1 MPGARA
7 ALLLVLVA
15 APAGAEAPAAAVPDA
30 SLRAVKGRWVT
41 VETSS
46 GSLSGTL
53 VEFSD
58 EEVVLLPADGV
69 AESVLRSTVK
79 RLRVRVEEPPPPRRA
94 LGTAPLRVPIVDR
107 PAPRRVAEAPARG
120 GDWRVGRSQAI
131 TGMVLTTLSV
141 PGFVLGGIFFGYFAL
156 SLPVLGVALL
166 ELIVGVALIAVG
178 ANRWSEGGDEGSA
191 RAPPAPVDEPSPA
204 EEERHFGAHFFL
216 SPGFTFDARFGRL
229 YAMAAFSP
237 IMPIASRG
245 DLWSFA
251 LGAGPSFQLRGRWR
265 VELVPHFTPLFGGSY
280 FSPTFGLAVGL
291 HYTTAEGTTVG
302 FTIPLFG
309 GAVRDS
315 PKYGVAGD
323 YYTAAFTSL
332 PLFSIG
338 RRF

>member
-7 ALLLVLVA
+7 ALLLLLVA
-15 APAGAEAPAAAVPDA
+15 ARASAEGPAAVPDA

-46 GSLSGTL
+46 GTLSGTL
-53 VEFSD
+53 VEFTD

-69 AESVLRSTVK
+69 AESVLRSTVT
-79 RLRVRVEEPPPPRRA
+79 RLRLKVEQPPPRRA

-107 PAPRRVAEAPARG
+107 PVQRPAPGPPERG
-120 GDWRVGRSQAI
+120 GDWRVGRSQVI
-131 TGMVLTTLSV
+131 TGMTIATLSV
-141 PGFVLGGIFFGYFAL
+141 PGFVVGGLFFGYFPL
-156 SLPVLGVALL
+156 SLPVLAVALV

-178 ANRWSEGGDEGSA
+178 ANRWSEGGDVA
-191 RAPPAPVDEPSPA
+191 AAPAPPAPVDEPSPA
-204 EEERHFGAHFFL
+204 EAERHFGAHFFL
-216 SPGFTFDARFGRL
+216 SPGFTFDATFGRL
-229 YAMAAFSP
+229 YALAAFSP
-237 IMPIASRG
+237 ILPLASRG
-245 DLWSFA
+245 DLWSIA

-265 VELVPHFTPLFGGSY
+265 VELLPHFTPLFGGAY
-280 FSPTFGLAVGL
+280 FSPTFGLAVGF

-309 GAVRDS
+309 GAVRDN
-315 PKYGVAGD
+315 PRYGVAGD
-323 YYTAAFTSL
+323 YYVAAFTSL